1 MPIHTVEQGEH
12 ISGITADYGFS
23 DYHIIWDDAKNAEL
37 AKIRDPHVLFPGDEI
52 FVPTKILKQET
63 GATGKTHDFQ
73 VKEVPLYLCL
83 RLRDLD
89 EAPIKTA
96 PYQLNLDKFGK
107 ATGKRSYTY
116 DGEGTVGKHKTAK
129 ISFTT
134 ELSFDL
140 DLDQGGAKV
149 TGTLSVTQSK
159 GTLHFDPKHGRVVSL
174 SNEFTLAGA
183 LNVRDAAK
191 QHLPGITLDTAGGI
205 EIRLRGAV
213 AGVHPCQQA
222 SVVYHQEKLTL
233 IADRVSAGGPSDCAG

>member
-96 PYQLNLDKFGK
+96 PYQLNLDLESAPRTG
-107 ATGKRSYTY
+107 ATNG
-116 DGEGTVGKHKTAK
+116 DGILIEK
-129 ISFTT
+129 IS
-134 ELSFDL
+134 
-140 DLDQGGAKV
+140 
-149 TGTLSVTQSK
+149 
-159 GTLHFDPKHGRVVSL
+159 PRVK
-174 SNEFTLAGA
+174 EAA
-183 LNVRDAAK
+183 L
-191 QHLPGITLDTAGGI
+191 
-205 EIRLRGAV
+205 
-213 AGVHPCQQA
+213 
-222 SVVYHQEKLTL
+222 
-233 IADRVSAGGPSDCAG
+233 